1 MRPDIGRS
9 FVLGGAL
16 SLAALSAH
24 AESFNWASTTDPQ
37 TMDPHAVNSAPVLSF
52 LNNIYEGLVRRGQ
65 DMSIEPSLATS
76 WEPLEGENGWRFI
89 LRQGVTFQDGA
100 AFTAAD
106 VMFSYQRA
114 SNEAADVR
122 SWFSPVTDVR
132 IVDDFTIDFVT
143 SAPNPLFPSS
153 IANFMI
159 LDADWATS
167 NDAELPARDAEN
179 FATLNVNGTGPFTV
193 ASRDPGVKTVLTPNA
208 NWWDD
213 AAHNVTEATFTPIGN
228 AATGLAALLSGDI
241 DFIQPIPLQDVEQ
254 VESREGF
261 NVLEGEETRVI
272 MFGFGH
278 EHETLLYS
286 TDVTD
291 VNPFQDPR
299 VRLAAAHAIDLASID
314 RVLFRG
320 KIEAANQLVPAGI
333 SGYSEANQSRPDYNP
348 ARAKELLAEAGY
360 PEGFSFGLKCTNDR
374 YINDE
379 ALCRAA
385 ASMFAAVGLNA
396 ELSTG
401 PVRDYWPQLREDDFD
416 MYLLGWSPG
425 TFDMEHPVRFLLH
438 SQDDEA
444 RLGSWNFGNY
454 SNARVDELLPL
465 IQQEIDPAARQAM
478 IDEIVAITQE
488 DVAYIPLYTQPLIW
502 AAKDNIDLTQRADN
516 FFMLRWVTVN

>member
-1 MRPDIGRS
+1 MKRNIAKS
-9 FVLGGAL
+9 VLLGGAL
-16 SLAALSAH
+16 SLTALSAQ

-76 WEPLEGENGWRFI
+76 WEPLVISNGWRFN
-89 LRQGVTFQDGA
+89 LRQGVTFADGSEFDA
-100 AFTAAD
+100 SD
-106 VMFSYQRA
+106 VLFSYQRA

-122 SWFSPVTDVR
+122 SWFADVTEAVVIDKY
-132 IVDDFTIDFVT
+132 TIDFVT
-143 SAPNPLFPSS
+143 TSPNPLFPSS

-159 LDADWATS
+159 LDEDWAAA
-167 NDAELPARDAEN
+167 NDAGLPATDSEN

-208 NWWDD
+208 NWWDEV
-213 AAHNVTEATFTPIGN
+213 AHNVTEATFTPIGN
-228 AATGLAALLSGDI
+228 SATGLAALLSGDI
-241 DFIQPIPLQDVEQ
+241 DFIQPIPLQDVAQ
-254 VESREGF
+254 VEARDGF
-261 NVLEGEETRVI
+261 SVLEGEETRVI

-278 EHETLLYS
+278 EHDALLYS
-286 TDVTD
+286 SDVTD

-320 KIEAANQLVPAGI
+320 KIEAASQLVPAGI
-333 SGYSEANQSRPDYNP
+333 SGYSEANADRPAYDP
-348 ARAKELLAEAGY
+348 ERAKELLAEAGY
-360 PEGFSFGLKCTNDR
+360 PDGFTFGLKCTNDR

-396 ELSTG
+396 ELTTG
-401 PVRDYWPQLREDDFD
+401 PVRDYWTQLREDDFD

-438 SQDDEA
+438 TQDDEA

-454 SNARVDELLPL
+454 SNARVDELLPM
-465 IQQEIDPAARQAM
+465 IQQEIEPPVRQAM
-478 IDEIVAITQE
+478 IDEVVQITQDE
-488 DVAYIPLYTQPLIW
+488 VAYIPLYTQPLIW
-502 AAKDNIDLTQRADN
+502 ASKDNIDLTQRADN